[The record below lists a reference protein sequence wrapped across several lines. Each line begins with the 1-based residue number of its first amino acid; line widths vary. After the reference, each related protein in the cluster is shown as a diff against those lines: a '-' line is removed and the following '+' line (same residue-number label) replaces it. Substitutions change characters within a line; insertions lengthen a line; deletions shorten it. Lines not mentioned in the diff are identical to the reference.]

1 MASRRSPASRV
12 LRNRPLNPGSL
23 IHVQPYTTHICGQES
38 RWDYLFSVK
47 KREFPKINWGRE
59 LLSVRGV
66 AQPSAHLLGSLQS
79 LPMGRQASMSSQRI
93 TPSSGSSTSSG
104 LTLRNEKLQGWEPL
118 SWQLPLQKVT
128 SATSAKV
135 CAVSGSLTLLRSR
148 WLSHHPEN
156 NCFTGAYTTSKR
168 KAALCKPVS
177 SLPPSIK
184 AWRSEHFVP
193 CLLIWEIHILPSQQG
208 WPPPPPHLPA
218 QTFSVLFTILPLT
231 PGLCG
236 GFFTAF
242 L

>member
-12 LRNRPLNPGSL
+12 LRNRPLNLGSL

-47 KREFPKINWGRE
+47 KREFPKINWGWE
-59 LLSVRGV
+59 LPSVRGV

-93 TPSSGSSTSSG
+93 TPSSGSSPSSG

-135 CAVSGSLTLLRSR
+135 CAVSGPSSAPDGFHTIQRITASQVHTPQARGKQPFASQFPPCPHPSRLGGQSTLSTDMGDTHTPQPAGL
-148 WLSHHPEN
+148 
-156 NCFTGAYTTSKR
+156 ATTS
-168 KAALCKPVS
+168 
-177 SLPPSIK
+177 
-184 AWRSEHFVP
+184 
-193 CLLIWEIHILPSQQG
+193 
-208 WPPPPPHLPA
+208 PHLPA

-236 GFFTAF
+236 GFFTTF